1 MIRIFTILATCAVL
15 AGCSV
20 EVISDKEAIER
31 LHAEEAKAVWAD
43 AGKMAELFPNTPVN
57 PAKTEVKVPNY
68 NEHPIFVSHAKRLV
82 DQGLPYDSSLLF
94 TTQAYE
100 EALAIQ
106 ASYKNRKS
114 APQSHTDE
122 HDDHGH

>member
-1 MIRIFTILATCAVL
+1 MIKIFTILATCAVL

-31 LHAEEAKAVWAD
+31 LHAEEAKVVLAD
-43 AGKMAELFPNTPVN
+43 AEKIAELFSNESVN
-57 PAKTEVKVPNY
+57 PAKAEVKVPNY
-68 NEHPIFVSHAKRLV
+68 NDSPIFVTHAKRLEEK
-82 DQGLPYDSSLLF
+82 GLPYDSSLLF

-100 EALAIQ
+100 EAVAIQ
-106 ASYKNRKS
+106 ATYKGGKT
-114 APQSHTDE
+114 APHHQVGL

>member
-1 MIRIFTILATCAVL
+1 MIKIFTILATCAVL

-31 LHAEEAKAVWAD
+31 LHAEEAKVVLAD
-43 AGKMAELFPNTPVN
+43 AEKMAELFSNTPVN

-106 ASYKNRKS
+106 ASYKKRNS